1 MVFDLQDELP
11 MKVVP
16 MEEGLDVTKSIS
28 DDVSVPMVT
37 TGESADG
44 YVKGV
49 CR

>member
-1 MVFDLQDELP
+1 M
-11 MKVVP
+11 
-16 MEEGLDVTKSIS
+16 DVTKSIG
-28 DDVSVPMVT
+28 DDVSLPMVT

>member
-1 MVFDLQDELP
+1 
-11 MKVVP
+11 
-16 MEEGLDVTKSIS
+16 MEEGLDVTKSIGY
-28 DDVSVPMVT
+28 DVSVPMVT

>member
-1 MVFDLQDELP
+1 
-11 MKVVP
+11 
-16 MEEGLDVTKSIS
+16 MEEGLDVTKSIG